1 MITKEEETI
10 ITDKSILLAKEL
22 TMEYVKQNNMLA
34 CDESEIESQISKI
47 AKVSQIIYDA
57 VQENFHNFK
66 FL

>member
-1 MITKEEETI
+1 MEETI
-10 ITDKSILLAKEL
+10 MTDKSILLAKEL

-47 AKVSQIIYDA
+47 AKVSQIIYDS
-57 VQENFHNFK
+57 VQNNFHKFK

>member
-1 MITKEEETI
+1 MEETI

-47 AKVSQIIYDA
+47 AKVSQIIYDS
-57 VQENFHNFK
+57 VQNNFLQFPLVWN
-66 FL
+66 

>member
-1 MITKEEETI
+1 MEETI

-47 AKVSQIIYDA
+47 AKVSRIIIF
-57 VQENFHNFK
+57 NFP
-66 FL
+66 